1 MRGDGTA
8 KPYVRSDS
16 LIMEFRL
23 IPSDVESVGGTDV
36 SAKYSACIPSD
47 LLRDNSQWEL
57 LRTLGSGKPVPN
69 VNFGL

>member
-1 MRGDGTA
+1 MRSDGTV

-23 IPSDVESVGGTDV
+23 IRSDVESAGEADV

-57 LRTLGSGKPVPN
+57 LRTLGSGKLVSN